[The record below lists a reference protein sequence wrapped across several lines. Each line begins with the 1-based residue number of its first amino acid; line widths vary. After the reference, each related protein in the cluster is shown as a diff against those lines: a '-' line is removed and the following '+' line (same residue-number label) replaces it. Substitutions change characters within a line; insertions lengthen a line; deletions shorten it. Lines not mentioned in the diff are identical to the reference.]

1 MDEALVLVSLREHPT
16 GVPQH
21 QSEETGP
28 NPLLPEPDEAGAPV
42 RLPLLARG
50 GLETQRGLR
59 VPAESV
65 PPRLHGL
72 LHYVVPTGVSHAAD
86 LPEQN
91 LPVEAH
97 LLGPALADLL
107 AAGKDRT

>member
-65 PPRLHGL
+65 PQRRHETLQ
-72 LHYVVPTGVSHAAD
+72 YVVPARGSPAPA

-97 LLGPALADLL
+97 PL
-107 AAGKDRT
+107 